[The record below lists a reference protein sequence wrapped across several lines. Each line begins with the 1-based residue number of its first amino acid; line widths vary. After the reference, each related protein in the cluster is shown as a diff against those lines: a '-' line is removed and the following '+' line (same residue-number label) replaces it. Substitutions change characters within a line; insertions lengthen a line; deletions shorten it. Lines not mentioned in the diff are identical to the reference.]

1 MIGSKV
7 DRTGASWA
15 ALAAHAAG
23 VTGALANL
31 FLLAIFALHISRP
44 VEDASF
50 GAGGVLA
57 ASGMI
62 GTLFWFLLL
71 GRHLARS

>member
-1 MIGSKV
+1 MIGSKA
-7 DRTGASWA
+7 DRPGARWA
-15 ALAAHAAG
+15 ALSADAAS
-23 VTGALANL
+23 VTGTLANL
-31 FLLAIFALHISRP
+31 VLIAFFAVQVSRP
-44 VEDASF
+44 VEAASF

-62 GTLFWFLLL
+62 GTPFWFLLL